1 MAVVRPGDPAD
12 DPTGDDRDD
21 SARKKSGRTDGD
33 RTDADRTDADR
44 TDADGNSTDRN
55 STGTTASD
63 RNAPDRHASYDD
75 GGGRLSPALIATLV
89 TIPIMVLVGF
99 IAFAAVKTPDN
110 AGDTP
115 IQSYAAESSAP
126 AECAKFLAALPDR
139 FTGFDAKQIEGAQ
152 ASWGSTRA
160 GGPLT
165 VRCGVTR
172 PAELTT
178 SSALQEVFPV
188 QWFLSDN
195 IQGSGQAFVAVD
207 HRPYVA
213 IWIPVNAGNAPI
225 SDVSAVIDRTLP
237 RAPLDFG

>member
-1 MAVVRPGDPAD
+1 MRPGDPAD
-12 DPTGDDRDD
+12 DPTGDDRDE
-21 SARKKSGRTDGD
+21 SARKNSGRTDGN
-33 RTDADRTDADR
+33 RNDADRNDTDR
-44 TDADGNSTDRN
+44 TGGHRNTTGRHAGDAR
-55 STGTTASD
+55 
-63 RNAPDRHASYDD
+63 DRHASYDD
-75 GGGRLSPALIATLV
+75 GGGGRLSPALIATLV

-99 IAFAAVKTPDN
+99 IAFAALKTPDN
-110 AGDTP
+110 AADTP

-126 AECAKFLAALPDR
+126 ADCAKFLAALPDR

-195 IQGSGQAFVAVD
+195 IQGAGQAFVAVD

-213 IWIPVNAGNAPI
+213 IWIPVDAGNAPI